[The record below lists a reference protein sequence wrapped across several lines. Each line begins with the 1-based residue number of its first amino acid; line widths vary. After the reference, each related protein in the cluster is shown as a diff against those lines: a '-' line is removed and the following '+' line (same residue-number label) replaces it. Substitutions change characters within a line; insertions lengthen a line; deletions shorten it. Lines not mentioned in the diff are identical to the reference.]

1 MTLADVNASIDE
13 SVQYMNGVDDIA
25 TPALLMRVLLLLL
38 LLLLIPI
45 APADT
50 LADTVYGDGERK
62 RRSVRDGPSLLPT
75 SVDVLN
81 VEA

>member
-13 SVQYMNGVDDIA
+13 SVQYMNGVDEREA
-25 TPALLMRVLLLLL
+25 PVLLRVLLLL

-50 LADTVYGDGERK
+50 LADTAYGDGERK
-62 RRSVRDGPSLLPT
+62 RRSLREGPSLLPT